1 MVFVP
6 IFYHVWFLKSQ
17 PERKNLPGIDP
28 PTKNG
33 SGLDLDKKLIFE
45 DFYKK
50 IFIWER
56 NHPDSSFSDYL
67 WIPDRY

>member
-1 MVFVP
+1 MCDFSNPNQKEKTFQVLTP
-6 IFYHVWFLKSQ
+6 QQKTARALIW
-17 PERKNLPGIDP
+17 
-28 PTKNG
+28 T
-33 SGLDLDKKLIFE
+33 KKLIFE

>member
-1 MVFVP
+1 MCD
-6 IFYHVWFLKSQ
+6 FLNPHQKEKTFQ
-17 PERKNLPGIDP
+17 VLTPQQKTARALIW
-28 PTKNG
+28 T
-33 SGLDLDKKLIFE
+33 KKLIFE